1 MANEAQKEPTME
13 EILASIRRI
22 ISDEDS
28 GKTQPGAPAM
38 RPKQTAAPLSPSDIL
53 GDVRQDL
60 EAGISRGASSDEDMF
75 GSDMDD
81 FEDFASEV
89 EFGSIDEIEDKAP
102 AAAAVME
109 DVPEEAPRGEVDL
122 GRALNRGGTLA
133 EAADDDVLGIDLGDE
148 LETEFDEIDDDF
160 AFDGENLSSASPMVS
175 EARWSVEP
183 ERSLP
188 EMAAPTA
195 LAPEDVGEDEDD
207 EEPEHDQAA
216 AAVSVRKV
224 FVAERE
230 TKDMTMANMANRAD
244 AGLTDDVAAGAA
256 ASAMSKL
263 MGRLDLG
270 GEHTLEGLVR
280 EMLKPMLK
288 EWLDVNLPRIVEAK
302 VEEEVQR
309 ISRLAR

>member
-22 ISDEDS
+22 ISDEDP

-38 RPKQTAAPLSPSDIL
+38 RRTESNAPLSPSDIL
-53 GDVRQDL
+53 GNVREDINRPVASREIVDANADVFDVEL
-60 EAGISRGASSDEDMF
+60 D
-75 GSDMDD
+75 DD

-89 EFGSIDEIEDKAP
+89 DFGALDEADGPDEQAAVVEDIV
-102 AAAAVME
+102 AAAA
-109 DVPEEAPRGEVDL
+109 PGEIDL
-122 GRALNRGGTLA
+122 GRAFDASVPDTDVA
-133 EAADDDVLGIDLGDE
+133 DVLDIDILN
-148 LETEFDEIDDDF
+148 ETEAELDGIVDDF
-160 AFDGENLSSASPMVS
+160 AFDGESLTSAVPLTS

-183 ERSLP
+183 ER
-188 EMAAPTA
+188 
-195 LAPEDVGEDEDD
+195 LAPVEVAGAAIFATGSERNL
-207 EEPEHDQAA
+207 EPQLRPQAPA
-216 AAVSVRKV
+216 ASEPVKAIFEADRT
-224 FVAERE
+224 
-230 TKDMTMANMANRAD
+230 TKDEIMATVAKKAD
-244 AGLTDDVAAGAA
+244 GGLTDDVAASAA

-288 EWLDVNLPRIVEAK
+288 EWLDQNLPRIVEAK